1 MKPTL
6 NVYALPNLVAAED
19 LAGGTA
25 VVIDVL
31 RATTTIVYALDAGA
45 KAVVPCVTISDAL
58 TLAKQF
64 PPGEVLLAGERDA
77 VAIEGFDLGNSPDE
91 FTPERVDGKTVVFT
105 TTNGTQAIGHARSA
119 DEVVLAAFANADA
132 VVRHL
137 YDRHHVHII
146 CAGTDGKIS
155 EDDVLLAGML
165 VERLVRE
172 CGIVYTQ
179 NGQAIT
185 AREMWLHA
193 FSLPQA
199 LGAEV
204 LHPDRVADELRK
216 SLGAKNLL
224 SLGLDADILAA
235 SWISRFDLVPLL
247 DRKTMQIRAA
257 GNDEGM
263 MKSE

>member
-19 LAGGTA
+19 LAGGSA

-45 KAVVPCVTISDAL
+45 KAVIPCLAISDAL
-58 TLAKQF
+58 ALAKQF
-64 PPGEVLLAGERDA
+64 PPGEVVLAGERDA
-77 VAIEGFDLGNSPDE
+77 VAIDGFDLGNSPDE
-91 FTPERVDGKTVVFT
+91 FTPDRVDGKTVVFT
-105 TTNGTQAIGHARSA
+105 TTNGTQAIAHARSA
-119 DEVVLAAFANADA
+119 DEVLLAAFANADA

-137 YDRHHVHII
+137 VDRHNIHIL
-146 CAGTDGKIS
+146 CAGTDGRIS

-165 VERLVRE
+165 VERIQRE
-172 CGIVYTQ
+172 GGIVYRQ

-185 AREMWLHA
+185 ARETWLHA
-193 FSLPQA
+193 FALPQA

-204 LHPDRVADELRK
+204 LHPDRVAGELRR

-224 SLGLDADILAA
+224 KLGLDADILAA

-247 DRKTMQIRAA
+247 DRKTMRIRA
-257 GNDEGM
+257 EGM
-263 MKSE
+263 KDE